1 MFPGILFA
9 MASVDYERVAS
20 TYQTGRSAV
29 AHEDAWGPLVIPY
42 LPVRSPLNVLDL
54 GAGTGIFSRVWPR
67 WGADRVIAL
76 DPSQAML
83 GEARRIGLEAGTF
96 PINARGE
103 WLPLRDHSIDAVW
116 ISTVF
121 HHLRDRPR
129 CVDDLVR
136 VLRGPGSVVL
146 VRGQFPGRWDGGWH
160 HVFPGIERAMRRFPR
175 LETVRAVFEQR
186 GFTLRGVE
194 GVPETRASGGT
205 IAAWVRR
212 MRDADT
218 LLLGLTD
225 GEITD
230 GLAELDRI
238 GDEELVGPRLE
249 TAVFV
254 L

>member
-1 MFPGILFA
+1 
-9 MASVDYERVAS
+9 MANVDYERVAS

-29 AHEDAWGPLVIPY
+29 AHEDIWGPLVTPY
-42 LPVRSPLNVLDL
+42 LPARSPLHVLDL
-54 GAGTGIFSRVWPR
+54 GAGTGIFSRVWPG
-67 WGADRVIAL
+67 WGADRVVAL

-83 GEARRIGLEAGTF
+83 GEARRIGLEPGTF

-103 WLPLRDHSIDAVW
+103 WLPLRDDSMDAVW

-121 HHLRDRPR
+121 HHLKDRER
-129 CVDDLVR
+129 CLDDLVR

-160 HVFPGIERAMRRFPR
+160 HVFPGIDRAMERFPR
-175 LETVRAVFEQR
+175 LDAVREPFEQR
-186 GFTLRGVE
+186 AFALRGVE
-194 GVPETRASGGT
+194 RVPETRATGAA

-225 GEITD
+225 DEISD
-230 GLAELDRI
+230 GLAELDRL
-238 GDEELVGPRLE
+238 GDEELSGPTLE
-249 TAVFV
+249 TAVFG

>member
-1 MFPGILFA
+1 

-29 AHEDAWGPLVIPY
+29 AHEDTWGPLVTPY
-42 LPVRSPLNVLDL
+42 LPARSPLHVLDL
-54 GAGTGIFSRVWPR
+54 GAGTGIFARVWPR
-67 WGADRVIAL
+67 WGADRVVAL
-76 DPSQAML
+76 DPAQAML
-83 GEARRIGLEAGTF
+83 GEARRVGLAPGTY
-96 PINARGE
+96 PVNARGE
-103 WLPLRDHSIDAVW
+103 WLPLRDDSIDAVW

-121 HHLRDRPR
+121 HHLEDRSR
-129 CVDDLVR
+129 CLDDLVR

-160 HVFPGIERAMRRFPR
+160 HVFPGIERAMLRFPR
-175 LETVRAVFEQR
+175 LEVVQALFEQR

-194 GVPETRASGGT
+194 RVPETVTAATS

-225 GEITD
+225 DEIAA
-230 GLAELDRI
+230 GLADLDSR
-238 GDEELVGPRLE
+238 GDEELSGPTLE
-249 TAVFV
+249 TAVFG